1 MTYGDA
7 AAEVAAL
14 ALVVGVVGG
23 EYAYPS
29 SSSSSDDDDGGATA
43 GSGRR
48 NWSSFL
54 WFPMAGRTNSPTPLA
69 IL

>member
-29 SSSSSDDDDGGATA
+29 SSSSDDDDDLAAAAA

-54 WFPMAGRTNSPTPLA
+54 
-69 IL
+69 